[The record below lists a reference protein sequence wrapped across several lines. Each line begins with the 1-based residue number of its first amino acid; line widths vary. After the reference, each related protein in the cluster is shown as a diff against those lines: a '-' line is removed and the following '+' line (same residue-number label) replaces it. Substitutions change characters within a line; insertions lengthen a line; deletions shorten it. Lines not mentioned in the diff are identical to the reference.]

1 MLHVRKREENN
12 WTMTDDWEV
21 TQKLEE
27 LERQI
32 KTVQGTVRGTQTMMV
47 MVSSNSQN
55 IISLNDRVTHL
66 EQQIQK
72 ITDVLGYL
80 HEELE
85 LIKNSRYEKK
95 EITDSI
101 EDAEILE

>member
-1 MLHVRKREENN
+1 MA
-12 WTMTDDWEV
+12 DDWEV

-32 KTVQGTVRGTQTMMV
+32 KTVQGTVHGVQTMMV

-55 IISLNDRVTHL
+55 IISLNDRVTTL

-80 HEELE
+80 HAELE
-85 LIKNSRYEKK
+85 LIKNSKSK
-95 EITDSI
+95 NGEISYGII

>member
-1 MLHVRKREENN
+1 
-12 WTMTDDWEV
+12 MTDDWEV

-32 KTVQGTVRGTQTMMV
+32 KTVQGTIHGVQTMMV

-55 IISLNDRVTHL
+55 IISLNDRVTNL

-85 LIKNSRYEKK
+85 LIKSSRYEKK
-95 EITDSI
+95 EITDGI

>member
-1 MLHVRKREENN
+1 
-12 WTMTDDWEV
+12 MTDDWEV

-32 KTVQGTVRGTQTMMV
+32 KTVQGTVHGVQTMMV
-47 MVSSNSQN
+47 IVSSNSQN
-55 IISLNDRVTHL
+55 IISLNDRVTNL

-80 HEELE
+80 YEELE

-95 EITDSI
+95 EITDGI

>member
-1 MLHVRKREENN
+1 MA
-12 WTMTDDWEV
+12 DDWEV

-32 KTVQGTVRGTQTMMV
+32 KTVQGTVHGVQTMMV

-55 IISLNDRVTHL
+55 IISLNDRVTTL

-85 LIKNSRYEKK
+85 LIKNSKSK
-95 EITDSI
+95 TGEISDDII

>member
-1 MLHVRKREENN
+1 
-12 WTMTDDWEV
+12 MTDDWEV

-32 KTVQGTVRGTQTMMV
+32 KTVQGTVHGVQTMMV

-55 IISLNDRVTHL
+55 IISLNDRVTNL

-80 HEELE
+80 YEELE

-95 EITDSI
+95 EITDGI

>member
-1 MLHVRKREENN
+1 
-12 WTMTDDWEV
+12 MTDDWEV

-32 KTVQGTVRGTQTMMV
+32 KTVQGTIHGVQTMMV

-55 IISLNDRVTHL
+55 IISLNDRVTNL

-85 LIKNSRYEKK
+85 LIKNSRSRNIG
-95 EITDSI
+95 EITDGI